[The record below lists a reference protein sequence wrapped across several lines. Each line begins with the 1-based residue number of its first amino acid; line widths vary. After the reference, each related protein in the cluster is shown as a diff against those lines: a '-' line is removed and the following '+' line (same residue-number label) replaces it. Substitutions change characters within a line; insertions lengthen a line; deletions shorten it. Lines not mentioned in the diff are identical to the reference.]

1 MAFMGG
7 MRRKVTSREFEGGE
21 VTAIMGGCGIDLREA
36 SILDTEATIEVF
48 VWAGSIRDIRT
59 GRLVHYQQSR
69 ADHGRVRGC
78 NETFG

>member
-7 MRRKVTSREFEGGE
+7 IERKVTSQEFEGGE

-48 VWAGSIRDIRT
+48 VWAGGVEIRNRKA
-59 GRLVHYQQSR
+59 GPLSVS
-69 ADHGRVRGC
+69 G
-78 NETFG
+78 NL